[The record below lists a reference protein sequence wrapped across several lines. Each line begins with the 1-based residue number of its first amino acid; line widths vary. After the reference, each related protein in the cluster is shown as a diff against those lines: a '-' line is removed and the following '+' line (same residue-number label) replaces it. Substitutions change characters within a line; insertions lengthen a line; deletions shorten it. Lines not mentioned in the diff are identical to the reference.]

1 MQDIL
6 NVFQRF
12 LLPATTVKLIDAG
25 IVNADL
31 SLTTAGVKVVQ
42 RVVFE
47 SFADKI
53 SAIADEMITE
63 AKSKAKA

>member
-1 MQDIL
+1 MSDIL

-25 IVNADL
+25 IVNPDL
-31 SLTTAGVKVVQ
+31 SLTTKGVKVVQ

-47 SFADKI
+47 SFAKQI
-53 SAIADEMITE
+53 ETIADAEIE
-63 AKSKAKA
+63 AGKAAK